1 MLGNV
6 MTADLF
12 IYIFLCSLESDPVY
26 RAQLERLAAASL
38 SSSLPQ
44 AGLMSP
50 FSLLPRPPGHLVT
63 SLPPRSSEAG
73 QPGKSHKQPQSGN
86 ANAPPSLVL
95 GREGPV
101 SSVSNNLV
109 MCATA
114 KPVFHCTLV
123 LDLMDR
129 AGLVTIIVCHKL
141 LLPDNR
147 AILNIININV
157 LLI

>member
-1 MLGNV
+1 M
-6 MTADLF
+6 
-12 IYIFLCSLESDPVY
+12 Y

-63 SLPPRSSEAG
+63 SLHPRSSEAG
-73 QPGKSHKQPQSGN
+73 QPGHKSHQKHQPQSGN
-86 ANAPPSLVL
+86 ANAPPSLVP
-95 GREGPV
+95 GWEGPV

-109 MCATA
+109 IMCD
-114 KPVFHCTLV
+114 KPVLHCTLV
-123 LDLMDR
+123 LAMKDG
-129 AGLVTIIVCHKL
+129 AGLVTSIIVVCHKL